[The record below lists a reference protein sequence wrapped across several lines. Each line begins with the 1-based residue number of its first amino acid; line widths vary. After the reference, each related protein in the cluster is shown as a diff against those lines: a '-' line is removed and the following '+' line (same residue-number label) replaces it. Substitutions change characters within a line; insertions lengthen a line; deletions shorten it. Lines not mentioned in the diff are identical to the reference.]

1 MARRWNGDDFAGAG
15 VRAPDGA
22 ALLPLAEDRLTS
34 LTSRNKFLAVP
45 VTRGG
50 GVVARRTLPGRSRL
64 ERSAS
69 SLTSPSLVE
78 PCGMDSHLRSDSRPS
93 GWLFLKSKLCCGIG
107 IRFPPALELAG
118 GGKVYLLVDS
128 GCPRPGSHHD
138 RRGHF
143 GQSRE
148 GVLDERV
155 GQGEME
161 LADRLQ
167 ALEPPRQSVR
177 QIPKQRVDELL
188 QVVTLIG
195 ADSDEV
201 VENLV
206 VASGVKLLSQA
217 SKAF

>member
-1 MARRWNGDDFAGAG
+1 
-15 VRAPDGA
+15 
-22 ALLPLAEDRLTS
+22 
-34 LTSRNKFLAVP
+34 
-45 VTRGG
+45 
-50 GVVARRTLPGRSRL
+50 
-64 ERSAS
+64 
-69 SLTSPSLVE
+69 
-78 PCGMDSHLRSDSRPS
+78 
-93 GWLFLKSKLCCGIG
+93 
-107 IRFPPALELAG
+107 
-118 GGKVYLLVDS
+118 
-128 GCPRPGSHHD
+128 
-138 RRGHF
+138 
-143 GQSRE
+143 
-148 GVLDERV
+148 
-155 GQGEME
+155 ME